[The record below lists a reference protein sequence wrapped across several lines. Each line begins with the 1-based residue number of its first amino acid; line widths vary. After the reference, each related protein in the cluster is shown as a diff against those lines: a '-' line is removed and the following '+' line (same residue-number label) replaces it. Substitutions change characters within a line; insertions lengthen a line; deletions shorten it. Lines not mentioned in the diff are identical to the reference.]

1 MTQHDNEAA
10 APDAGQRSR
19 TGSEH
24 IVQALDEGRN
34 KRVRK
39 LLLRMHPA
47 KVAALL
53 EQLAPEQRLEMWQQI
68 DAPMEDRVLL
78 HLRPALRAQLA
89 GDSSD
94 SAAIDPVDAAAP
106 NQLDAVRQAFARGK
120 LKRVG
125 KILRGTHPAKV
136 AGLLEALPPRE
147 RSAVWSMV
155 DVERSGKVL
164 SFLHDE
170 IRSALATELEPDDLI
185 AAVQPLELDD
195 LVDLI
200 QALPPEVAAPL
211 LTASTGRRRQQ
222 LESMLRYPED
232 AAGGLM
238 NTDVIEV
245 RADVKVSAVLRYLRQ
260 LQTLPPQTDV
270 LMVVDR
276 QGAYRGALPL
286 SALVTSDL
294 DARVADVMRTDLAG
308 IPVDTPGTEV
318 ARLFQDHD
326 LVSAPVV
333 DEISLLVG
341 RITVDDVVDLIR
353 EVSERTMMQ
362 MAGLD
367 DEADIFAPVLV
378 SSRRRAVW
386 LGINL
391 LTAFLAAWVIGRFQA
406 TLAQLVALAVLMPIV
421 ASMGGIA
428 GSQTL
433 TLMIRGLALGQVQKG
448 NVRELMSRELGISI
462 LNGVL
467 WAGVIALLAVA
478 WFGDWGLGGV
488 LGVAILINL
497 LCAAVAGL
505 AIPLVLDRLG
515 IDPALA
521 GSVILTTVTD
531 VIGFFA
537 FLGLATW
544 WLL

>member
-1 MTQHDNEAA
+1 MTPHDNEAA
-10 APDAGQRSR
+10 AADTAQRSR
-19 TGSEH
+19 TGIEH
-24 IVQALDEGRN
+24 IVQALEEGRN

-39 LLLRMHPA
+39 LMLRMHPA

-68 DAPMEDRVLL
+68 DAPMEDRVLS

-94 SAAIDPVDAAAP
+94 SATVDPVDAAAP

-238 NTDVIEV
+238 
-245 RADVKVSAVLRYLRQ
+245 
-260 LQTLPPQTDV
+260 
-270 LMVVDR
+270 
-276 QGAYRGALPL
+276 
-286 SALVTSDL
+286 
-294 DARVADVMRTDLAG
+294 
-308 IPVDTPGTEV
+308 
-318 ARLFQDHD
+318 
-326 LVSAPVV
+326 
-333 DEISLLVG
+333 
-341 RITVDDVVDLIR
+341 
-353 EVSERTMMQ
+353 
-362 MAGLD
+362 
-367 DEADIFAPVLV
+367 
-378 SSRRRAVW
+378 
-386 LGINL
+386 
-391 LTAFLAAWVIGRFQA
+391 
-406 TLAQLVALAVLMPIV
+406 
-421 ASMGGIA
+421 
-428 GSQTL
+428 
-433 TLMIRGLALGQVQKG
+433 
-448 NVRELMSRELGISI
+448 
-462 LNGVL
+462 
-467 WAGVIALLAVA
+467 
-478 WFGDWGLGGV
+478 
-488 LGVAILINL
+488 
-497 LCAAVAGL
+497 
-505 AIPLVLDRLG
+505 
-515 IDPALA
+515 
-521 GSVILTTVTD
+521 
-531 VIGFFA
+531 
-537 FLGLATW
+537 
-544 WLL
+544 